1 MKSIMTNQHPAH
13 MNTHFTLDP
22 GKPEWIHE
30 PAHDHRQP
38 DGIEIFST
46 CCTSK
51 DTAPE
56 TYLRQVVD
64 VARWSEDAGMQGI
77 LVYSDNG
84 IVDPWI
90 VSQAILEHTEQ
101 ICPLVAI
108 QPAYMHPYTVAKM
121 ITSLAFLYQRKVC
134 LNMIAGGFRND
145 LLALD
150 DTTPHDE
157 RYDRLVEYTQI
168 IQGLFKTTGG
178 ITYEGKYYRVRNLK
192 LTPSLPSQLQPQ
204 FMMSGSS
211 PAGLQAATATGV
223 TAIKYP
229 KPAAN
234 EVSASPLDL
243 NNTGIRVGI
252 IARQTKGE
260 AWKVAKE
267 RFPEDRKG
275 QLTNQLAMKTS
286 DSHWHHQLSRQK
298 ERPAGSTSPYW
309 MRPFHTYK
317 TFCPYLV
324 GSYAEVAREIS
335 DYVSVGHRTF
345 ILDIPPCQQEL
356 GHINSVFEQIST
368 PSK

>member
-1 MKSIMTNQHPAH
+1 MTNQPTAPLSS
-13 MNTHFTLDP
+13 HFTIDP
-22 GKPEWIHE
+22 DKIDWIHE
-30 PAHDHRQP
+30 PDSDHRQ
-38 DGIEIFST
+38 DIRIEIFST

-51 DTAPE
+51 DADPAA
-56 TYLRQVVD
+56 YLQQAIE
-64 VARWSEDAGMQGI
+64 VARWSERAGCRGI

-121 ITSLAFLYQRKVC
+121 VTSLAFLYQRKVC

-145 LLALD
+145 LLALN

-168 IQGLFKTTGG
+168 IQSLCGTTGG
-178 ITYEGKYYRVRNLK
+178 ITHEGKYYRVQNLK
-192 LTPSLPSQLQPQ
+192 LTPPLPSHLQPQ

-211 PAGLQAATATGV
+211 PAGLAAAAATGV

-229 KPAAN
+229 KPAATDF
-234 EVSASPLDL
+234 EESQVELKT
-243 NNTGIRVGI
+243 TGVRVGI
-252 IARQTKGE
+252 IARQTNEE
-260 AWKVAKE
+260 AWRVAVE

-275 QLTNQLAMKTS
+275 QLTHQLAMKTS
-286 DSHWHHQLSRQK
+286 DSHWHHQLSKQK
-298 ERPAGSTSPYW
+298 ERPAGGNSPYW

-335 DYVSVGHRTF
+335 DYVSLGHRTF

-356 GHINSVFEQIST
+356 GHVNSVFELIST